1 MDVAVMGENAEINN
15 VDEETLFMTES
26 NLLPIPIHRG
36 VYFYCD
42 REGYA
47 HGYCNIH
54 INAGDK
60 AAFGCWFG
68 PYHCL

>member
-1 MDVAVMGENAEINN
+1 MMDVTINDETAEMNT
-15 VDEETLFMTES
+15 DEETLFMSES

-42 REGYA
+42 REGYV
-47 HGYCNIH
+47 HGFCNIN
-54 INAGDK
+54 ITDGT

>member
-1 MDVAVMGENAEINN
+1 MEVAVMEANATDN

-36 VYFYCD
+36 IYFYCD

-47 HGYCNIH
+47 AVHGFCTINIRDH
-54 INAGDK
+54 K